1 MTNALLTILCVLT
14 AADLALNA
22 ASVLL
27 HRFAPKSKATQEV
40 DVIKSDVDQA
50 ENAVAK
56 LAGKQSGRVSMTLV
70 ALLAFLAVAA
80 CSLSMSCTA
89 AQKKAVSNFGHCEET
104 AAVKDLEG
112 PVKQIGED
120 VAAYAECKAS
130 GGTDCKGLTK
140 DEGIALLDS
149 FGVSYGMDTVGCTI
163 KFVEQFFSSK
173 VSGSASAQPEM
184 DLYNEWLAKHGAK

>member
-1 MTNALLTILCVLT
+1 MTNALLTILVVLT

-27 HRFAPKSKATQEV
+27 HRFAPKSKATAEV
-40 DVIKSDVDQA
+40 DTIKKDVDEA
-50 ENAVAK
+50 ESAVAK

-70 ALLAFLAVAA
+70 ALLGLAAVAA

-89 AQKKAVSNFGHCEET
+89 AQKKAVSDFGHCEET

-120 VAAYAECKAS
+120 YLAYAACLAT
-130 GGTDCKGLTK
+130 GGNDCHGLTK
-140 DEGIALLDS
+140 EQAFAMLD
-149 FGVSYGMDTVGCTI
+149 GLAASYGLDTVGCASALASA
-163 KFVEQFFSSK
+163 FFSSK
-173 VSGSASAQPEM
+173 VSGSADTSKAV
-184 DLYNEWLAKHGAK
+184 DLYNEWLASHK